1 MMFTETGGSGL
12 TTSAKCAKIGDYD
25 RRTPLHLAASE
36 GHIDTVQFLL
46 NLESNDDDDQ
56 SEQGERNEFNST
68 TSLVSPIT
76 SPTSPTSPSSFS
88 FSKQHVSKHLKKRY
102 IDINAGACV
111 WCECFDV
118 LFVQCFVFWCS
129 ILVFYPNQNIPS
141 LAPSLLSF
149 FFFFFYFLFSF
160 SIYTTQLIVSILLHY
175 KMRLMVVMKKLLSFS
190 LMRVLFWVR
199 ACWVSLCVV

>member
-56 SEQGERNEFNST
+56 SEQAERNEFNST

-88 FSKQHVSKHLKKRY
+88 FSKQHMSKHLKKRY

-111 WCECFDV
+111 LCECFDV

-141 LAPSLLSF
+141 LAPSLFSLILLLLLLLFFWF
-149 FFFFFYFLFSF
+149 FFQ
-160 SIYTTQLIVSILLHY
+160 SIQHS
-175 KMRLMVVMKKLLSFS
+175 
-190 LMRVLFWVR
+190 
-199 ACWVSLCVV
+199 